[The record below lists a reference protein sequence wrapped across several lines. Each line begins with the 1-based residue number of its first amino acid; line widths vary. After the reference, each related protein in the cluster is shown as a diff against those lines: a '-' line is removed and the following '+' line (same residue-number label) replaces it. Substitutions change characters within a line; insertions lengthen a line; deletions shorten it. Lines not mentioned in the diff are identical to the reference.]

1 MVRSSTSMVP
11 ISLMEEDISYMA
23 HMTTSTHL
31 AVKVF
36 CRTTMA
42 AMYCTTITVCI
53 NVFSNVR
60 VLMDGIVPT
69 YISYLDINKRLG
81 WDYIEYVDGWPIL
94 VY

>member
-1 MVRSSTSMVP
+1 MVP

-31 AVKVF
+31 AVKAF

-42 AMYCTTITVCI
+42 VMYYTTITVCI

-69 YISYLDINKRLG
+69 YISYLDIDKRLG